1 MNIVIDTNIFISALI
16 KDGMTRNLIISSKDS
31 LLIPEFE
38 FDEIEKHKK
47 EILEKSKLSES
58 ELNNLFSN
66 LLKYVAVIETEKV
79 IGYRGEAF
87 EIIGKID
94 KDDVIFV
101 ATVLAFNAA
110 IWSEDSDFQKQNK
123 IKVLTTKDIIKIK
136 EFP

>member
-66 LLKYVAVIETEKV
+66 LLKYVAVIETEK
-79 IGYRGEAF
+79 IIRYRGEAF

-94 KDDVIFV
+94 KDDVIFI
-101 ATVLAFNAA
+101 ATALACNGM

-123 IKVLTTKDIIKIK
+123 IKILTTKDMIKIQ

>member
-66 LLKYVAVIETEKV
+66 LLKYVAVIETEKI

-94 KDDVIFV
+94 KDDVIFI
-101 ATVLAFNAA
+101 ATALAFNAA

-123 IKVLTTKDIIKIK
+123 IKILTTKDMIKIQ

>member
-66 LLKYVAVIETEKV
+66 LLKYVAVIETEK
-79 IGYRGEAF
+79 IIRYRGEAF
-87 EIIGKID
+87 EIHSKNNLVFFMNFSQD
-94 KDDVIFV
+94 LFWEFFSFEKYKNCDLF
-101 ATVLAFNAA
+101 
-110 IWSEDSDFQKQNK
+110 
-123 IKVLTTKDIIKIK
+123 LTRGNTTQRINFI
-136 EFP
+136 

>member
-87 EIIGKID
+87 EIIGRID

-101 ATVLAFNAA
+101 ATALAFNAA

-123 IKVLTTKDIIKIK
+123 IKILTTKDMIKIK
-136 EFP
+136 EFS

>member
-66 LLKYVAVIETEKV
+66 LLKYVAVIETEKI

-94 KDDVIFV
+94 KDDVIFI
-101 ATVLAFNAA
+101 ATALAFNAA

-123 IKVLTTKDIIKIK
+123 IKILTTKDMIKIQ
-136 EFP
+136 EFH

>member
-87 EIIGKID
+87 EIIGRID
-94 KDDVIFV
+94 KDVVIFV
-101 ATVLAFNAA
+101 ATALACNGM

-123 IKVLTTKDIIKIK
+123 IKILTTKDMIKIQ